1 MFPFLAFGHIK
12 AFVQLS
18 NKLFSHGVRITF
30 LLADIEG
37 RNITFEDLKKPPPGY
52 PRNYNI
58 FLKAFEAMYLMFF
71 FKRFDEKN
79 FTGSERV
86 LQGFSVCSLI
96 VFRWQPSMDVLEEK
110 WSKWLDSFPAKSVI
124 LCSFGTELER
134 ALPKRFLERVKNRGV
149 AHTGWFQQ
157 HLVLKHSSVE
167 CHIGHGGFNSVIE
180 ALASDCELVLLPFK
194 AGIEVNY
201 RSEDVDFKKED
212 ILKAVKTIM
221 VEDDKELGKQI
232 KENHMKWK
240 EFLSN
245 KGIQNKFITGLVAQL
260 KAMA

>member
-1 MFPFLAFGHIK
+1 
-12 AFVQLS
+12 
-18 NKLFSHGVRITF
+18 
-30 LLADIEG
+30 
-37 RNITFEDLKKPPPGY
+37 
-52 PRNYNI
+52 
-58 FLKAFEAMYLMFF
+58 
-71 FKRFDEKN
+71 
-79 FTGSERV
+79 
-86 LQGFSVCSLI
+86 
-96 VFRWQPSMDVLEEK
+96 MDVLEEK

-124 LCSFGTELER
+124 LCSFGSEQFLNDDQIKEVASGLELSGFPFFLVMNFPSNLSAKAELER

-149 AHTGWFQQ
+149 VHTGWFQQ

-194 AGIEVNY
+194 VGIEVNY